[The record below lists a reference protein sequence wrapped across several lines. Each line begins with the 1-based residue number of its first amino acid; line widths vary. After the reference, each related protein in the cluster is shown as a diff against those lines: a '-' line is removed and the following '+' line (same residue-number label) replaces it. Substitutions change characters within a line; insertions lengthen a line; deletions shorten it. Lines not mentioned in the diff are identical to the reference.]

1 MNYLSEASIFS
12 LVRNKFRD
20 VGTVARVAKDA
31 LSDNPRRPGPYLGG
45 SLSNYSKDLIMTF
58 PVLCDNTLPP
68 ETASMISRAN
78 ERYIITMLHLLF
90 ASEQIQGSGG
100 KDVLK
105 KIHTNIKNSMSI
117 DDYIDACDNIYK
129 KISGIREST
138 DMYERARRGM
148 SEALKQPPKRYPESS
163 FSAKSLNDYKVLNLG
178 GKIVVKEADP
188 NLPPMTDF
196 AVNGMYN
203 QYTGAVADPDY
214 ASTASNVAKIASM
227 QRDEYRKELDQARR
241 EREAL
246 ANKQDIDTQHDIFA
260 KMLVDSDVKK
270 ANELAPSLMIL
281 NFVTVEKTTSG
292 EEVKVQHP
300 FIAGVKSR
308 LVSVDGMDIVERIA
322 SKNKTRLSF
331 MNLIRAT
338 TGEIKFLRDF
348 ILSIDQAKINAKNA
362 AKKGMAAK
370 MWETLEFRA
379 TKNSKRKL
387 KRSGNDAS
395 AITTLVINQETANF
409 IKKEYDFDIESP
421 KNAKMIMDSYNLM
434 GIIICDESIEVAK
447 IMYAGNDSFEQQA
460 YSYLEKESNDKSYKK
475 VVNLIGQMN
484 GR

>member
-20 VGTVARVAKDA
+20 VGTVARVAKDTF
-31 LSDNPRRPGPYLGG
+31 SDNTRRPGPYLGG

-188 NLPPMTDF
+188 NLPPMTDYSVVGLDYDNDDF
-196 AVNGMYN
+196 VNKA
-203 QYTGAVADPDY
+203 QQI
-214 ASTASNVAKIASM
+214 SKIASM

-246 ANKQDIDTQHDIFA
+246 SNKQDIDTQHDIFA

-338 TGEIKFLRDF
+338 TGEIRFLRDF